1 MLTRIKLDNFKCVP
15 PINFQLG
22 KVNIFAGYNGQGKS
36 SVLQT
41 LLMMSQ
47 SIKKDELNSLE

>member
-22 KVNIFAGYNGQGKS
+22 KVNIFAGYNGRGKS

-47 SIKKDELNSLE
+47 SIKRMN